1 MQAQRSL
8 KQRKAFIIENAK
20 ILDAVSK
27 QEILLIIHHGAG
39 PSVFLKSTCVDD
51 TEINLDDPEMPEDII
66 IHIDN
71 IVRSKR
77 DALCRPVVS
86 T

>member
-1 MQAQRSL
+1 MQAPRSI

-20 ILDAVSK
+20 ILDSVAK
-27 QEILLIIHHGAG
+27 QEILMIIHSGAG
-39 PSVFLKSTCVDD
+39 PSVFLKSTCATD
-51 TEINLDDPEMPEDII
+51 TEINLDDPEMPDEII

-71 IVRSKR
+71 IVRSNR